1 VQCYDFIAG
10 PPGDA
15 TWKLNCAAFVDYE
28 GKELA
33 SFTASVAYTEAT
45 GRDVY
50 V

>member
-1 VQCYDFIAG
+1 VQCYDLIAG
-10 PPGDA
+10 PPGNA
-15 TWKLNCAAFVDYE
+15 AWKISCAAFVDYE

-33 SFTASVAYTEAT
+33 TFAASMAYIEAT